1 MGRLRVSRKGASRL
15 GVLIGGGAAS
25 AGVGLAA
32 GLALGLVAGGLAFA
46 AWCLFLADVDPAEG
60 GGKVGRS

>member
-1 MGRLRVSRKGASRL
+1 MGGVQVSRRSASRF
-15 GVLIGGGAAS
+15 GVLLGGAAAS

-46 AWCLFLADVDPAEG
+46 AWCLFLTDVDPPEG
-60 GGKVGRS
+60 GGREGRP